1 VVAARVERS
10 YPFSGGNYSESPERE
25 KIVLWLLDTV
35 QLKSDNLHNRLS
47 QMGFVFYLNIFHRRR
62 SIIGAKHFFL
72 YFRDTSRV
80 RGIYKTAGPHDIM

>member
-1 VVAARVERS
+1 
-10 YPFSGGNYSESPERE
+10 
-25 KIVLWLLDTV
+25 
-35 QLKSDNLHNRLS
+35 
-47 QMGFVFYLNIFHRRR
+47 MGFVFYLNIFHRRR